1 MKVYYDDKYDLLYIR
16 FSDEGKN
23 KVRNVEVFDGI
34 VLDVGENGKIV
45 GIEIVDASQKI
56 ALENLLPVKYAIGR
70 KLKLTKE
77 T

>member
-1 MKVYYDDKYDLLYIR
+1 MKVYYDDRYDLLYIR
-16 FSDEGKN
+16 FSDEGKS

-77 T
+77 A

>member
-1 MKVYYDDKYDLLYIR
+1 MKVYYDDRYDLLYIR
-16 FSDEGKN
+16 FSDERKS

-56 ALENLLPVKYAIGR
+56 ALENLLPVKYTIGR

-77 T
+77 A